1 MTGPAAPPDSTALA
15 GFERNPSRSNSVP
28 RAIVTEARMYATF
41 SYDVTAGDRSIEEL
55 RTAIF
60 ELFQDRLAG
69 DLLADTLICRVKNT
83 DDYLAIAR
91 DLKKLS
97 TDFEDQFQYVLT
109 LHSAGAPLRSN
120 SSLPRAKIAEIID

>member
-1 MTGPAAPPDSTALA
+1 
-15 GFERNPSRSNSVP
+15 
-28 RAIVTEARMYATF
+28 MYATF
-41 SYDVTAGDRSIEEL
+41 SYDVTAGERPIEEL

-60 ELFQDRLAG
+60 DLFKERLAG

-91 DLKKLS
+91 DLKRLS
-97 TDFEDQFQYVLT
+97 TEFEDQFQYVLT

-120 SSLPRAKIAEIID
+120 SSLPKPTIAEIID

>member
-1 MTGPAAPPDSTALA
+1 VDAICPGIAI
-15 GFERNPSRSNSVP
+15 SRRP
-28 RAIVTEARMYATF
+28 KMYATF
-41 SYDVTAGDRSIEEL
+41 SYDVTAGERSIEEL

-60 ELFQDRLAG
+60 VLFKDRTTG

-91 DLKKLS
+91 DLKTLS

-120 SSLPRAKIAEIID
+120 SGLPKGKIAEIID